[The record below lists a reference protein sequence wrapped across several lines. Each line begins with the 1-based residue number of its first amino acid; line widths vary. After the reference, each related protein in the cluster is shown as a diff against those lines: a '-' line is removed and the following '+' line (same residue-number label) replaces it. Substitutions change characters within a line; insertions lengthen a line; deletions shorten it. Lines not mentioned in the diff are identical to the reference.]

1 MAEERKLVDRNK
13 LVIDGSS
20 AGGFT
25 TLASLT
31 FQDVFTC
38 GASHYGISD
47 LVVLAAE
54 THKFESHYTDTMIG
68 EYPKDEE
75 IYKERS
81 PINHLDQ
88 FNSPCAFFHGEL
100 DEVSMFSEVILTGE
114 IKDIIQ
120 RK

>member
-54 THKFESHYTDTMIG
+54 T
-68 EYPKDEE
+68 
-75 IYKERS
+75 
-81 PINHLDQ
+81 
-88 FNSPCAFFHGEL
+88 
-100 DEVSMFSEVILTGE
+100 
-114 IKDIIQ
+114 
-120 RK
+120 